1 MTQSIDN
8 LLGSI
13 QHCDACGLMKAN
25 NALGITLVPIKPKP
39 LAKVVFIGRDPSPRT
54 AEIVG
59 ERGGRSVFINTIF
72 NIVDTAKVSEDL
84 IYITDVCKCHW
95 RTSVGQ
101 PIKGTES
108 RDTQLDET
116 IARCCMNKWLTREIS
131 ILQPKLLIAFGEEL
145 YHILLDS
152 ITYPGSNKPKKLS
165 ASMNKSTEDAE
176 KWFVENGPM
185 TISLDQS
192 EYQLAVLRHP
202 GNTQKLRRDV
212 VGDLRYQYYRKSFDR
227 TVEIVRLAC
236 GLTSR
241 SS

>member
-1 MTQSIDN
+1 MTQTLDN
-8 LLGSI
+8 LLASI
-13 QHCDACGLMKAN
+13 QNCDACRLMKEN
-25 NALGITLVPIKPKP
+25 NHRGIKLVPIKPKP

-54 AEIVG
+54 ATIVG
-59 ERGGRSVFINTIF
+59 ARGGRSVFINTIF
-72 NIVDTAKVSEDL
+72 DIVDKAQVSEDL

-108 RDTQLDET
+108 RSTKLDEA
-116 IARCCMNKWLTREIS
+116 IAGCCMNKWLTREIS
-131 ILQPKLLIAFGEEL
+131 ILRPQLLIAFGEEL

-152 ITYPGSNKPKKLS
+152 IIYPLSDKPKKLS
-165 ASMNKSTEDAE
+165 ATKNKSTIDAE
-176 KWFVENGPM
+176 KWFVENGTM

-192 EYQLAVLRHP
+192 EYQLAILRHP
-202 GNTQKLRRDV
+202 GNTQKLQRDV
-212 VGDLRYQYYRKSFDR
+212 IGDLRYQYYRKSFDR
-227 TVEIVRLAC
+227 TVELVRLAC